1 MAEMKR
7 VPVITLTIIA
17 GALLI
22 AGAPALQEL
31 LIYDREEILGGE
43 FWRLFTAHFVH
54 LSRGHLVWDVAVVAM
69 IGAFIEGK
77 EMRGRFGLLCLVAPW
92 LISLG
97 SLTFE
102 PQMYR
107 YAGLSALAMAAL
119 VFFALRQN
127 SRLVAVTSLA
137 LAAAKITFELTT
149 SASIFVGTASPEIRV
164 ASLSH
169 FTGALVGAAFALPI
183 PSCLSWLR
191 WAKQVRSESP
201 DHSRQIQRHAHG
213 APGR

>member
-17 GALLI
+17 GAVLI

-31 LIYDREEILGGE
+31 VVYDREKILGGE
-43 FWRLFTAHFVH
+43 VWRLFTGHFVH
-54 LSRGHLVWDVAVVAM
+54 LSWEHLIWDFAAFAM
-69 IGAFIEGK
+69 IGAVIEGK
-77 EMRGRFGLLCLVAPW
+77 EMRRLGMLCFTAPW
-92 LISLG
+92 LISIG
-97 SLTFE
+97 SLALE

-127 SRLVAVTSLA
+127 SRLVGATILA

>member
-1 MAEMKR
+1 MAAMKR

-31 LIYDREEILGGE
+31 LIYDRDKILAGE
-43 FWRLFTAHFVH
+43 VWRLFTGHFVH
-54 LSRGHLVWDVAVVAM
+54 LSGEHLVWDIAAFAI
-69 IGAFIEGK
+69 IGALIETK
-77 EMRGRFGLLCLVAPW
+77 EMRCRFGLLCLVAPW
-92 LISLG
+92 LISTT
-97 SLTFE
+97 SLLLE
-102 PQMYR
+102 PPMYR
-107 YAGLSALAMAAL
+107 YGGLSALAMAAF

-127 SRLVAVTSLA
+127 SRFVAVSLLT

-149 SASIFVGTASPEIRV
+149 SGSIFIATMDPQIRV

-169 FTGALVGAAFALPI
+169 LVGALVGVAFTLRI

-201 DHSRQIQRHAHG
+201 DHSRQI
-213 APGR
+213 

>member
-1 MAEMKR
+1 MKR

-31 LIYDREEILGGE
+31 LVYDREKILGGE
-43 FWRLFTAHFVH
+43 FWRLSTGHFVH
-54 LSRGHLVWDVAVVAM
+54 LSREHLVWDVAAFAM
-69 IGAFIEGK
+69 IGASIEGK
-77 EMRGRFGLLCLVAPW
+77 EIRRFGLLCLIAPW
-92 LISLG
+92 LISIC
-97 SLTFE
+97 SLVLE
-102 PQMYR
+102 PQMNR

-127 SRLVAVTSLA
+127 SRSVAGTVLA
-137 LAAAKITFELTT
+137 LAAAKITFELAAG
-149 SASIFVGTASPEIRV
+149 ASIFIEAASPEIRV

-169 FTGALVGAAFALPI
+169 LVGALVGAAFALPI
-183 PSCLSWLR
+183 PSCLSSLR

-201 DHSRQIQRHAHG
+201 DYSRQIQGNAHR
-213 APGR
+213 APGG